1 MEQFFSNQQIP
12 LVQVIDPNTGQQYYV
27 PAATAYNDRNGPN
40 PTILKSVTVDQAISA
55 SYISGSAGR
64 AISASYALTAS
75 YISTLNIPSLQQVV
89 NTGNSLVNFG
99 GLGTAS
105 LLSVNFVNNRSL
117 YLNNDAYPTIR
128 LVDNNNASNNLQID
142 IDTISLD
149 GTPYNWS
156 DIVNSTASY
165 ATTSSYAL
173 THETTVST
181 YICTG
186 KLSTNQ
192 IILSSSDNVIKFS
205 RDIDPNSWLS
215 GTPNFKVTPTYPG
228 YYSVSA
234 GVWFENPNDITSQL
248 NLQGRKNGST
258 FAIFQTPANNV
269 TGQSL
274 TFTKTIYLNGT
285 TDYIDFS
292 VYQGTPANISLI
304 TGSAL
309 SSGTWFSMNLI
320 TM

>member
-149 GTPYNWS
+149 GTSYNWS

-165 ATTSSYAL
+165 ALTASYAINHAVITSSY
-173 THETTVST
+173 
-181 YICTG
+181 ICEGILASNQTFATG
-186 KLSTNQ
+186 SDVK
-192 IILSSSDNVIKFS
+192 ILFVRYD
-205 RDIDPNSWLS
+205 DPNGWITS
-215 GTPNFKVTPTYPG
+215 NQFQPTIAG
-228 YYSVSA
+228 YYSISFGVWLQNA
-234 GVWFENPNDITSQL
+234 GVSSNQVNTQM
-248 NLQGRKNGST
+248 RKNGNSM
-258 FAIFQTPANNV
+258 ILSQQPLNNG
-269 TGQSL
+269 TGISL
-274 TFTKTIYLNGT
+274 GGSRIIRMNGT
-285 TDYIDFS
+285 TDYIDWTIFQGAGS
-292 VYQGTPANISLI
+292 SANGTLLQGTAS
-304 TGSAL
+304 G
-309 SSGTWFSMNLI
+309 SGTWFSAFLI
-320 TM
+320 TQ